1 MQLNGSELLIVQ
13 DVLEDYVNSVQTLE
27 SQKFKAQD
35 LLSKI
40 QAYYEWLKEND
51 ESIRWIFKRNRK
63 GTIKRA

>member
-51 ESIRWIFKRNRK
+51 ESIR
-63 GTIKRA
+63 